1 MRIGRY
7 PMLAATLLVLGLVA
21 PGAASAVPQ
30 VKGPPA
36 APHTHP
42 ISGKLSSLSC
52 ATRSVCFAVDSIDK
66 DIRWGV
72 TRIVDKGALTETV
85 RVKRN
90 ITLLGIDCPSSAGC
104 TALAERDSDFA
115 SEVLTVG
122 IRDSIGKPRV
132 LGASSKEPLTNI
144 ACHPTRSHCIAIGG
158 GDSTVQVVTIDG
170 SKVTT
175 HDRVLPARVN
185 HLSILSIDC
194 PTKAQCYAVGSAEIK
209 GKVHG
214 LVVPIHDGVAGRPTY
229 IASASRVGLLGIACP
244 SVKRCYALGFGH
256 GSFIYTLDNAKLTH
270 SVSAPQSMVLFGIA
284 CQGAH
289 RCDAVGSRTAVKG
302 VVLPLLNGN
311 INRVEVTSVTPS
323 YGSMRGEGSQGPI
336 AGFRGGIVI
345 AGVDA
350 SKQFGSIISS
360 S

>member
-7 PMLAATLLVLGLVA
+7 PLFAAALVVLGLVA
-21 PGAASAVPQ
+21 PGAATATPQ

-36 APHTHP
+36 APHTHQVP
-42 ISGKLSSLSC
+42 GKLSSLSC

-66 DIRWGV
+66 DTRWGV
-72 TRIVDKGALTETV
+72 TRISDKGALTETV

-104 TALAERDSDFA
+104 SALAERDSDFA
-115 SEVLTVG
+115 YEVLPVG
-122 IRDSIGKPRV
+122 MHESIGKPRV
-132 LGASSKEPLTNI
+132 LGASAATPLTNI
-144 ACHPTRSHCIAIGG
+144 ACHPTRTHCTLVGAGNRTIR
-158 GDSTVQVVTIDG
+158 VVAMNG

-175 HDRVLPARVN
+175 QDWILPARVS
-185 HLSILSIDC
+185 HVSFLSIAC
-194 PTKAQCYAVGSAEIK
+194 PTEAQCYAVGNAEIK

-214 LVVPIHDGVAGRPTY
+214 LVVPIHDGTAGRPTY

-256 GSFIYTLDNAKLTH
+256 RSFIYTLDNAKLTH
-270 SVSAPQSMVLFGIA
+270 SVSAPQSVVLFGIA

-289 RCDAVGSRTAVKG
+289 RCDAVGSRTALRG
-302 VVLPLLNGN
+302 VVLPLFNGN
-311 INRVEVTSVTPS
+311 TKRVEVTTVTPS

-336 AGFRGGIVI
+336 AGFHGGIEI

-350 SKQFGSIISS
+350 AKQFDTVICSS
-360 S
+360 

>member
-21 PGAASAVPQ
+21 PGAASAASS

-36 APHTHP
+36 APHTHQ
-42 ISGKLSSLSC
+42 IAGKLSSLSC

-66 DIRWGV
+66 ATRWGV

-85 RVKRN
+85 RLKRN
-90 ITLLGIDCPSSAGC
+90 ITLLGIACPSSAGC

-115 SEVLTVG
+115 VEMLPVG
-122 IRDSIGKPRV
+122 IHDSIGKPRV
-132 LGASSKEPLTNI
+132 IGGSSREPLTNI
-144 ACHPTRSHCIAIGG
+144 ACHPTRSHCTVVGA
-158 GDSTVQVVTIDG
+158 GDSKISVVTLNG
-170 SKVTT
+170 SEVTT
-175 HDRVLPARVN
+175 HDLDLPTRVN
-185 HLSILSIDC
+185 HLSILSLDC

-214 LVVPIHDGVAGRPTY
+214 MVVPILDGRASRPTY

-256 GSFIYTLDNAKLTH
+256 GSFIYTLNNAKLTH
-270 SVSAPQSMVLFGIA
+270 TVLAPASMVLFGIA

-289 RCDAVGSRTAVKG
+289 RCDAVGSRNAVKG

-311 INRVEVTSVTPS
+311 INRVEVTTVTPS
-323 YGSMRGEGSQGPI
+323 YGSIRGGGSQGPI